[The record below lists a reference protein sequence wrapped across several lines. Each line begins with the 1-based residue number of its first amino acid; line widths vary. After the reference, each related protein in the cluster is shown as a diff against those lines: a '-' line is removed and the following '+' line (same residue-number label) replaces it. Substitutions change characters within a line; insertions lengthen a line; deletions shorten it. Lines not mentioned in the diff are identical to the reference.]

1 VVTCVKKGGSA
12 QGKEEGTKNRKT
24 LLQEIEDPNKWKD
37 MPCSWIGKLNIGKT
51 AILLKVN
58 QGFNATP
65 L

>member
-1 VVTCVKKGGSA
+1 
-12 QGKEEGTKNRKT
+12 
-24 LLQEIEDPNKWKD
+24 